1 MSQPLATH
9 RKCLAREVQF
19 AQWPRGLEDYPHTVE
34 AESRLFNRPE
44 RRGRA
49 RALDILL
56 ARGLHSTDGPPPFHR
71 CGNICG
77 QHGKSHLGGFVRFRP
92 YQVTAD
98 GYSSQQV
105 FRERRDSCSP
115 VDNGVKRLHRG
126 KGGGVLKNFFGNETP
141 SGSTTI
147 MERRT
152 GLREAHEHPPP
163 AEHHKPQQRECVAR
177 IAVYEAAAAAPRTED
192 VRSSSPL
199 DFIETASARVHA
211 LTREAGGAMPYTVIR
226 EVVENFVHADFTE
239 PVISVMDSGTT
250 IRFADQ
256 GPGVPDKEKATLPG
270 YTTATADMKHIIRGV
285 GSGLPIVRDFLEH
298 CGGALIVEDNLG
310 RGTVVTI
317 TSAAARAEPAIESGI
332 SAPVTA
338 HQSFLPLPPISTR
351 QKQVLSLVLELGE
364 VGPTIVS
371 RELSVALSTAYR
383 DLAHLESSGLIAAD
397 ETGKRVLTDEGA
409 RFLDN
414 MFGQ

>member
-1 MSQPLATH
+1 
-9 RKCLAREVQF
+9 
-19 AQWPRGLEDYPHTVE
+19 
-34 AESRLFNRPE
+34 
-44 RRGRA
+44 
-49 RALDILL
+49 
-56 ARGLHSTDGPPPFHR
+56 
-71 CGNICG
+71 
-77 QHGKSHLGGFVRFRP
+77 
-92 YQVTAD
+92 
-98 GYSSQQV
+98 
-105 FRERRDSCSP
+105 
-115 VDNGVKRLHRG
+115 
-126 KGGGVLKNFFGNETP
+126 
-141 SGSTTI
+141 
-147 MERRT
+147 
-152 GLREAHEHPPP
+152 
-163 AEHHKPQQRECVAR
+163 
-177 IAVYEAAAAAPRTED
+177 
-192 VRSSSPL
+192 
-199 DFIETASARVHA
+199 
-211 LTREAGGAMPYTVIR
+211 MPYTVIR